1 MIKMTVNII
10 ADAVCG
16 ASHRICG
23 APCQDRYAIYTINQ
37 VSCVALCDGAGSKEM
52 SHLGAQA
59 AANAVARRLVE
70 DFSEL
75 VGAPKAAMSNLIA
88 NTALNALEQTGYSAE
103 TVACTLLFCVTDG
116 IRWICGNLGDGRVF
130 ICDET
135 PQLLIDAE
143 HGEICGETFFVS
155 SPNAACH
162 LTLRS
167 GSLQNNELIVLTT
180 DGAGNLLYDE
190 QNQCPAAAVG
200 TISQWTCDFDK
211 TKVYSL
217 LSQSLSEAF
226 ADATNDDVSIVLL
239 YPKDRSAQR

>member
-1 MIKMTVNII
+1 M
-10 ADAVCG
+10 
-16 ASHRICG
+16 
-23 APCQDRYAIYTINQ
+23 
-37 VSCVALCDGAGSKEM
+37 
-52 SHLGAQA
+52 
-59 AANAVARRLVE
+59 
-70 DFSEL
+70 
-75 VGAPKAAMSNLIA
+75 
-88 NTALNALEQTGYSAE
+88 
-103 TVACTLLFCVTDG
+103 
-116 IRWICGNLGDGRVF
+116 F

-167 GSLQNNELIVLTT
+167 GSFQNNELIILTT